1 MPAVDATGEHGR
13 IVKGDTMTFK
23 QVSRKLAILGTV
35 ATLGLGALPAR
46 GAAPMNTDL
55 PRSVGELMNL
65 TPTEVMQMM
74 DPEHKGMVTKEQY
87 LKFFSDLWDRMDKEH
102 AGMVMKDTFMY
113 GYAARN
119 K

>member
-1 MPAVDATGEHGR
+1 VPAVDATGEHVP

-35 ATLGLGALPAR
+35 ATLGLGALPAL
-46 GAAPMNTDL
+46 GAAPANTDL
-55 PRSVGELMNL
+55 PRSVGELMNM
-65 TPTEVMQMM
+65 TPMQVMQMM

-87 LKFFSDLWDRMDKEH
+87 LKFFSDLWDRMDADKK
-102 AGMVMKDTFMY
+102 GMVMKDTFMY
-113 GYAARN
+113 GWAERH

>member
-1 MPAVDATGEHGR
+1 
-13 IVKGDTMTFK
+13 MTFK
-23 QVSRKLAILGTV
+23 QLSLKLVMLGTA

-46 GAAPMNTDL
+46 AATAPKSTDL
-55 PRSVGELMNL
+55 PRSVGELMNM
-65 TPTEVMQMM
+65 TPTELMNMM